1 MVSEEEHAEREKR
14 MKECKNWRKERER
27 EGRSGCN
34 SISGVLHKSG
44 CVTSVGRAVS
54 LPSGR

>member
-1 MVSEEEHAEREKR
+1 MRKAEKEKG
-14 MKECKNWRKERER
+14 KQEQQ
-27 EGRSGCN
+27 GRGSRYN

-54 LPSGR
+54 LPDGGKLILC